1 MANLQW
7 ADGTIE
13 TVASTSLN
21 SLADDG
27 NAISSEID
35 NSGGSWI
42 FDDVELNTA
51 VLGFTPASG
60 AHIELYLCPALDGT
74 NFVDGADGMIDPASS
89 DLVGVF
95 EMRDSTAAQT
105 HIIRG
110 ITLPKSKLIYTV
122 INKSGGTLA
131 SSGNTLKRKPYS
143 YVR

>member
-21 SLADDG
+21 SLGDDG

-35 NSGGSWI
+35 NSGGEWI
-42 FDDVELNTA
+42 FDDVELHTA
-51 VLGFTPASG
+51 TIGYTPPAG
-60 AHIELYLCPALDGT
+60 AHIELYVCPALDGT
-74 NFVDGADGMIDPASS
+74 NFVDGADGTIDPASS
-89 DLVGVF
+89 DLVGIF
-95 EMRDSTAAQT
+95 EMRASTAAQT

-110 ITLPKSKLIYTV
+110 VTLPKTKFIYTV